1 MLYISLDTKSQRD
14 EELWKKKHIVQN
26 VPMDCSPTG
35 FSVHIILQVR
45 ILEQVAIPFS
55 KWSSW
60 PRVWTRVS
68 CIAGRL
74 IVCATRRALFKDG
87 SVQITAHLHKVMK
100 IPPRLRMIY
109 WWRIYHNSCT
119 VVFSTK
125 SVNHYFNCP
134 APLIRVNAETGNHWY
149 WFTTIY
155 GMHSLSQVLSW
166 AYWQLFLL
174 TLEHGITLLVYAFYD
189 LMGWKK
195 YSLH

>member
-1 MLYISLDTKSQRD
+1 MKSESEVSQSCPALCNR
-14 EELWKKKHIVQN
+14 
-26 VPMDCSPTG
+26 MDYSPPG
-35 FSVHIILQVR
+35 SSVHGIFQSR
-45 ILEQVAIPFS
+45 ILRWVAISFS

-60 PRVWTRVS
+60 PRVRSRVF

-74 IVCATRRALFKDG
+74 TVCATWRALFKDS

-109 WWRIYHNSCT
+109 WWRIHHNRCT
-119 VVFSTK
+119 VVSSTK
-125 SVNHYFNCP
+125 SVNHCFNCP
-134 APLIRVNAETGNHWY
+134 APLICVNAEKGNHWY

-195 YSLH
+195 YSSH